1 MTSRNII
8 IILYSLFISTAYS
21 HTDIKERHIKVGMRM
36 IGDQILLHSG
46 DSTSRVLAIEKDTD
60 RYKIEFE
67 SGFSFTPEAM
77 MAIINE
83 VVTETG
89 IATSYLV
96 EVENCE
102 TKKVIYSYE
111 VSDWTTTDLIP
122 CKLRVQPKA
131 CYKLF
136 VTILDSNPSALSLYN
151 SAVPAKKA
159 SSSKSQIGYLGIA
172 TSVLFCI
179 TMLGLFIYFRREK
192 QVSPKQDLNMIL
204 IGQYRFDKK
213 AMTLSLKHET
223 TELSGKEADLLYLL
237 CNSENQTLTR
247 EYILEVVWG
256 DEGDYI
262 GRTLDVFVSKLRKKL
277 MADTSIKIIN
287 IRGIGYKF
295 IIDNQG

>member
-1 MTSRNII
+1 
-8 IILYSLFISTAYS
+8 
-21 HTDIKERHIKVGMRM
+21 M

-46 DSTSRVLAIEKDTD
+46 DSTSRVLAIEKEAD

-67 SGFSFTPEAM
+67 SGFRFTPEAM
-77 MAIINE
+77 VATINQ

-111 VSDWTTTDLIP
+111 VGNSTTKDLIP

-136 VTILDSNPSALSLYN
+136 VTILDSNQSALSLYN
-151 SAVPAKKA
+151 NNNAVPAKEA
-159 SSSKSQIGYLGIA
+159 SSSKSQISYLGIA
-172 TSVLFCI
+172 ASVLFCI
-179 TMLGLFIYFRREK
+179 AMLGLFIYFRREK
-192 QVSPKQDLNMIL
+192 QVIPKDPNMIL
-204 IGQYRFDKK
+204 VGQYRFDKK

-237 CNSENQTLTR
+237 CHSENQTLTR

-277 MADTSIKIIN
+277 IADASIKIIN